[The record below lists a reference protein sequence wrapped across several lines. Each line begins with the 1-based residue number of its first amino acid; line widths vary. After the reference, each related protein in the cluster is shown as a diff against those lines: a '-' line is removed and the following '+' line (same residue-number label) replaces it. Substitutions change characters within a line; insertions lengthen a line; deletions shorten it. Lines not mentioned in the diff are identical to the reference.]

1 MSLSVAASTQALS
14 AEQVFTLLERV
25 RQKTPRVHAIT
36 NAVAQ
41 SFTAN
46 VLLALGAVP
55 SMTIA
60 REEVAAFA
68 GGADA
73 LGEKAT
79 LHVFNGTAG
88 YHCQTGAGQELTRTI
103 FAWLNETL
111 YR

>member
-55 SMTIA
+55 S
-60 REEVAAFA
+60 
-68 GGADA
+68 
-73 LGEKAT
+73 
-79 LHVFNGTAG
+79 
-88 YHCQTGAGQELTRTI
+88 
-103 FAWLNETL
+103 
-111 YR
+111 